1 MDVEQATRIREPLIT
16 VSNHHAAACGEPPDV
31 DGDAAGTYVGYFA
44 NEDGEQAIYT
54 YDHETGEATIR
65 MGDAGWHDTFRVKD
79 GQPEGLLLG
88 KTEAMWLRACWLPTG
103 ALKVRPTPGSGGGT
117 DQG

>member
-44 NEDGEQAIYT
+44 NEDGEQAIYAC
-54 YDHETGEATIR
+54 DHETGEATIR
-65 MGDAGWHDTFRVKD
+65 MGDAAWHDTFRVKD

-103 ALKVRPTPGSGGGT
+103 ALKVRPTPASGGGT